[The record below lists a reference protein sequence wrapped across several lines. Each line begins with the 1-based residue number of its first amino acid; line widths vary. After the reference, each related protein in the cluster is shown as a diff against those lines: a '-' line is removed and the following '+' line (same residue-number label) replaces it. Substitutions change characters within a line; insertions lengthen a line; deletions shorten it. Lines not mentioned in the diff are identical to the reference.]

1 IASLRFRGWSKS
13 IGEGLGKTV
22 VELTGEAAADLK
34 LLERGTVIVA
44 TAQHWDALSRRW
56 KQRKNVQDVAL
67 LIADELHLLGGPEGP
82 TLEVV
87 VSRMRYISSQLEKK
101 CRIVGLSASLANAK
115 DVGDWIGATAHS
127 LVSFRPDVR
136 PVPLEIKLHGFDVNH
151 FGSRMLAMAKP
162 AYNYVAVGCAGG

>member
-1 IASLRFRGWSKS
+1 MYPQPIHIRQQRLFITYRKGDRS
-13 IGEGLGKTV
+13 IFGRSYK
-22 VELTGEAAADLK
+22 
-34 LLERGTVIVA
+34 
-44 TAQHWDALSRRW
+44 SRRATHSLSETTFDS
-56 KQRKNVQDVAL
+56 RTPSA
-67 LIADELHLLGGPEGP
+67 
-82 TLEVV
+82 
-87 VSRMRYISSQLEKK
+87 VSRAILFLLLLQ

-162 AYNYVAVGCAGG
+162 AYNYVAVGCAGE